1 MVSLIWELTKN
12 SPFARDRVLTGQ
24 VRRAG
29 LSVVSN
35 IAEGFERGSR
45 VEFGRFLKIAKGSCG
60 EVRAQMLVAA
70 DLNYI
75 SKEECADFCLRTYQI
90 SAGMSKLIA
99 YLGSSAI
106 KKGKPSFLSA

>member
-1 MVSLIWELTKN
+1 MVSLIWKITKS
-12 SPFARDRVLTGQ
+12 SPFARDRVLTNQ

-45 VEFGRFLKIAKGSCG
+45 LEFGRFLKIAKGSCG
-60 EVRAQMLVAA
+60 EVRAQMLIAA

-75 SKEECADFCLRTYQI
+75 SRKECAEFCLTTYRI
-90 SAGMSKLIA
+90 GAGLSKLIK
-99 YLGSSAI
+99 YLSDSAGR
-106 KKGKPSFLSA
+106 KGNRNFVSA